1 MTIYPQLDIPETLA
15 AGPGPG
21 NTDPRVLER
30 FAKTG
35 VADHMQK
42 DVLRGMLE
50 AKEMLRDLWG
60 TKNVYTY
67 GVAGTGFSDW
77 LDASRRVWWAQEG
90 EPERPSHPDVRFLE
104 KHRSA
109 DGDYSTYADDSATG
123 ASTTPARGFTAE
135 QWAQMNSHE
144 QKLARGRQ
152 YQDDAEEQ
160 RQWEA
165 KARADSEARQA

>member
-50 AKEMLRDLWG
+50 AKEMLRELWG

-67 GVAGTGFSDW
+67 GVAGTGFSG
-77 LDASRRVWWAQEG
+77 LDCVLSLILPGDKVVAFPNGTFSGIDTLTIRMKA
-90 EPERPSHPDVRFLE
+90 
-104 KHRSA
+104 A
-109 DGDYSTYADDSATG
+109 DQGG
-123 ASTTPARGFTAE
+123 AGCGFP
-135 QWAQMNSHE
+135 
-144 QKLARGRQ
+144 
-152 YQDDAEEQ
+152 
-160 RQWEA
+160 
-165 KARADSEARQA
+165 